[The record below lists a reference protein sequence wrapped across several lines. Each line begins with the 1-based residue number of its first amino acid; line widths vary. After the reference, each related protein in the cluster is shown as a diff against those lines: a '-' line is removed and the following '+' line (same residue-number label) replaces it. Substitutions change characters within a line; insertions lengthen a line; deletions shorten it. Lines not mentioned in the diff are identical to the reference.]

1 MKALQVFLLI
11 GMVLLPAISSGQA
24 GLQKQADK
32 PMSDFGNYAIRPPM
46 GWNSYDCFGG
56 NVTEAEVKKNADYMA
71 DKLKQSGWE
80 YIVVDFLWYCDDQ
93 TSWDKFSNRR
103 PFQYI
108 DEFGRLIPSP
118 KIHPS
123 SAGGKG
129 FKPLAD
135 YVHSKGLKFGIHIMR
150 GIPRQAV
157 DKNTPIK
164 NSSSRAAEIANL
176 PDSCSWYGGLTGVNM
191 TRPGGQDY
199 YNSLFELYSS
209 WGVDYIKVD
218 DIASPYHAEEIE
230 GIRKAI
236 DKCGRPIVL
245 SLSPGPAPI
254 GSAAHLS
261 RNANLWRISGD
272 FWDNWKVLK
281 DQLDLIRAW
290 ASYVT
295 EGHWPDPDMLPLGR
309 LNIRTE
315 MKNRHER
322 ETNFTKEE
330 QYFLMTLWFAFRA
343 PLMFGGNMPD
353 NDEFTLSLLT
363 NREALRVDQFSSN
376 NKELIFRDG
385 ISIWISDDKQKP
397 VKYLAVLNT
406 TDKDQILELPVAS
419 CGLKGALTVN
429 DLWGKKMLPS
439 GEKGYS
445 VNVPAHGGRL
455 YSVAIK

>member
-1 MKALQVFLLI
+1 
-11 GMVLLPAISSGQA
+11 
-24 GLQKQADK
+24 
-32 PMSDFGNYAIRPPM
+32 
-46 GWNSYDCFGG
+46 
-56 NVTEAEVKKNADYMA
+56 
-71 DKLKQSGWE
+71 
-80 YIVVDFLWYCDDQ
+80 
-93 TSWDKFSNRR
+93 
-103 PFQYI
+103 
-108 DEFGRLIPSP
+108 
-118 KIHPS
+118 
-123 SAGGKG
+123 
-129 FKPLAD
+129 
-135 YVHSKGLKFGIHIMR
+135 MR

-236 DKCGRPIVL
+236 DKCGRAIIL

-281 DQLDLIRAW
+281 DQLHLIRAW
-290 ASYVT
+290 APYVT

-315 MKNRHER
+315 MKNGHER